1 MWSSAVLLFLSIG
14 CSSDHVGAPA
24 WRVGQWV
31 EYDVTCRGKSWRL
44 EYAIVS
50 EERSRDSTLF
60 WLEVRKF
67 EEKDSLFVKF
77 LVPAGLAGP
86 PEKIVIGG
94 NGMKSQLLL
103 DGSRIASVPGGA
115 AASVAVDR
123 SASLEEVDTP
133 AGKFASR
140 KYGHDSGVAW
150 LCPKVPIFG
159 VVRSRGDDIEMV
171 LAGYGLKGAA
181 SRLREAPELVAVP

>member
-14 CSSDHVGAPA
+14 CSSDHLGAPA

-50 EERSRDSTLF
+50 EERNRGSNLF
-60 WLEVRKF
+60 WLEVRRF
-67 EEKDSLFVKF
+67 EEKDSFFVKF
-77 LVPAGLAGP
+77 LVPARLAGP
-86 PEKIVIGG
+86 PEKVVIGG
-94 NGMKSQLLL
+94 NGMKSHYLL
-103 DGSRIASVPGGA
+103 DGSRIASVPGGTTAPVIVDGSA
-115 AASVAVDR
+115 AQED
-123 SASLEEVDTP
+123 VDTP

-140 KYGHDSGVAW
+140 KCAHGSGVAW

>member
-60 WLEVRKF
+60 W
-67 EEKDSLFVKF
+67 